1 MLFYFYPRSGFLMG
15 YSNTLPL
22 LIDGGSAALPF
33 KAKALTIAH
42 KNSVIQEI
50 ILMRT
55 KVKNIAA

>member
-1 MLFYFYPRSGFLMG
+1 MG